1 VNAEVKEFAFES
13 DIEGALLTGGPEAID
28 GAFLALEDPASYGE
42 WIPGGYRQRDDSEY
56 DRETCVLTRDLID
69 FVMTSQP
76 EVWERWAE
84 HHGSDAK
91 TKLVKLVSSEIEKRG
106 LVDVLREGIKS
117 TGCKF
122 EMCFFRPA
130 SELNVETIKRY
141 ELNVFSVVRQLHY
154 SQANNNSI
162 DVVLF
167 LNGLPIFTAELK
179 NQLNGQNV
187 QDAVAQYRFDRDPRE
202 ALLRPGRCL
211 AHFAVDTEYV
221 YVAAELAG
229 PTTVFL
235 PFNKGHNGGAGNPA
249 VPPTRKGYAT
259 SYLWEYAWA
268 RDSVLDLVQN
278 FVHAIDIEDDKGKKT
293 GKKKR
298 IFPRFHQLKAVR
310 DLVDDARA
318 KGAGQL
324 YLIQHSAGSGK
335 SNTIA
340 WLAHRLTTLHDDKN
354 DRVFDT
360 IIVVTDRRVLDRQ
373 LQKTIR
379 SFEKTSG
386 IVENIDTTSRQ
397 LREALELGK
406 QIIVTTLQKFPVI
419 SAEIG
424 QLPGHRFAIII
435 DEAHSSTSGEQT
447 KDLKKVLSASTL
459 EEAEAEDSK
468 PTKDLEDTII
478 EEMQARG
485 RVPNASF
492 FAFTATPKAKTL
504 ELFGIK
510 RSDGKY
516 EAFSLYSMRQAI
528 EEGFI
533 LDVLKNYTTYKTYWR
548 LLKTAEDDPHYDH
561 DTASYLL
568 RSFAESH
575 EVTIRNKV
583 EIAVEHFRN
592 NAAGRIGGKAKAMIV
607 TRSRLHAVRY
617 KLQMDAYLKEQGYP
631 YKALVAFSGTV
642 HDAGIEYTEVSMN
655 STPERHVAENQ
666 TASTFHEP
674 DYRFLIVAEKFQTGF
689 DEPLLHTMYVDK
701 KLAGVHAV
709 QTLSRLNRTHPEKD
723 DTMVLDFVNEA
734 DDIADSFQPYYEATL
749 LSEGTDPDLLYDLT
763 RRLQDFGLYDQ
774 SDIDAFAV
782 AFYKGTKQERL
793 YSILKPIVDR
803 WNDLD
808 EDEMRTSRKL
818 MTDYV
823 NTYAFL
829 AQLLTFTDPDLE
841 KLYVFAK
848 YLRRLLS
855 LPGPDLPTEVQEKID
870 LESLATKQTFTGDIS
885 LSRGDGEV
893 EPPTKP
899 GSTQVPPKNLEPL
912 SIIIAELNERF
923 GANLTDDDKVTLA
936 YLQDILSADESLKAS
951 VRVNPPETARL
962 AFNQVVA
969 DRLQDIVESNFD
981 LYKRLSDDPA
991 FAKVLVDWLFSEF
1004 RREAGNT

>member
-1 VNAEVKEFAFES
+1 VNVDVREYSFES
-13 DIEGALLTGGPEAID
+13 DIEGALLTGGPDALTGD
-28 GAFLALEDPASYGE
+28 FLALEDRAAYGE
-42 WIPGGYRQRDDSEY
+42 WIPGGYRKRLDSEF
-56 DRETCVLTRDLID
+56 DREALLLSRDLID
-69 FVMTSQP
+69 FVMTTQP
-76 EVWERWAE
+76 EEWKKYTE
-84 HHGSDAK
+84 HHGDDAK
-91 TKLVKLVSSEIEKRG
+91 SKFAKRASSEIERRG
-106 LVDVLREGIKS
+106 LIDVLREGVKD

-122 EMCFFRPA
+122 SLCFFKPA
-130 SELNVETIKRY
+130 SELNKDTIRRY

-187 QDAVAQYRFDRDPRE
+187 HHAVAQYRFDRDPRE
-202 ALLRPGRCL
+202 PLLRPGRCL

-221 YVAAELAG
+221 YVASELAG
-229 PTTVFL
+229 PKTVFL
-235 PFNKGHNGGAGNPA
+235 PFNQGHNGGAGNPS

-268 RDSVLDLVQN
+268 RDSVLDLIQN
-278 FVHAIDIEDDKGKKT
+278 FIHAVDDDDAKGKGA

-310 DLVDDARA
+310 ELVDDARV
-318 KGAGQL
+318 KGTGQH

-340 WLAHRLTTLHDDKN
+340 WLAHRLTTLHDAKDK
-354 DRVFDT
+354 RVFDT

-379 SFEKTSG
+379 SFEKTTG
-386 IVENIDTTSRQ
+386 LVENIDTTSRQ
-397 LREALELGK
+397 LREALEAGK

-424 QLPGHRFAIII
+424 QLPGHRFAVII

-447 KDLKKVLSASTL
+447 KDLKKVLSVSSLDEAEE
-459 EEAEAEDSK
+459 EEAEE
-468 PTKDLEDTII
+468 PKDLEDRIV
-478 EEMQARG
+478 EEMKSRG
-485 RVPNASF
+485 PVPNASF

-504 ELFGIK
+504 ELFGVK
-510 RSDGKY
+510 GADGKY

-548 LLKTAEDDPHYDH
+548 LLKTAADDPHYDH

-568 RSFAESH
+568 RSFVDGH
-575 EVTIRNKV
+575 EVTIRQKV
-583 EIAVEHFRN
+583 EIIVEHFRN
-592 NAAGRIGGKAKAMIV
+592 NAAGRIAGKAKAMIV

-617 KLQMDAYLKEQGYP
+617 KLMLDAYLKEQGYP

-642 HDAGIEYTEVSMN
+642 RDAGIDYTESSMN
-655 STPERHVAENQ
+655 GGLSEKQ
-666 TASTFHEP
+666 TASTFHGP
-674 DYRFLIVAEKFQTGF
+674 DYRFLVVAEKFQTGF

-709 QTLSRLNRTHPEKD
+709 QTLSRLNRTHPEKE

-734 DDIADSFQPYYEATL
+734 DDIADSFQPYYESTL
-749 LSEGTDPDLLYDLT
+749 LSEGTDPNLLYDLE
-763 RRLQDFGLYDQ
+763 RRLREYGLYGTDE
-774 SDIDAFAV
+774 IDAFAE
-782 AFYKGTKQERL
+782 AFFAGKKQEKL
-793 YSILKPIVDR
+793 YSILRPIVDR
-803 WNDLD
+803 WEDLD
-808 EDEMRTSRKL
+808 EAEKVASRKL

-829 AQLLTFTDPDLE
+829 AQLLTFTDADLE

-848 YLRRLLS
+848 YLRRLLT
-855 LPGPDLPTEVQEKID
+855 LDRPDLPTEVQEKID
-870 LESLATKQTFTGDIS
+870 LESLATKPTFTGDIS
-885 LSRGDGEV
+885 LDHGTGQVD
-893 EPPTKP
+893 PQTKP
-899 GSTQVPPKNLEPL
+899 GTVQPPIKNLEPL
-912 SIIIAELNERF
+912 SAIIAELNERF
-923 GANLTDDDKVTLA
+923 GTNLTDKDKVTLSQ
-936 YLQDILSADESLKAS
+936 LQEILGADESLKAS
-951 VRVNPPETARL
+951 VRINPPETARL
-962 AFNQVVA
+962 AFDQVVQE
-969 DRLQDIVESNFD
+969 RLQEIVESNFD
-981 LYKRLSDDPA
+981 LYKRVADDQA
-991 FAKVLVDWLFSEF
+991 FARVLVDWLFSQF
-1004 RREAGNT
+1004 RKGVE